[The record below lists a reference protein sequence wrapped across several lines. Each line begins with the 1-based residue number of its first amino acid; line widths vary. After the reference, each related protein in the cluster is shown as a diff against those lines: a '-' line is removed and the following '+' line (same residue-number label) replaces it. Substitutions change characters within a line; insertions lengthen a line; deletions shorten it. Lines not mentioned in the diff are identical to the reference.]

1 MFQSDRKILSSKRR
15 GGLDNGSPFELLMF
29 DESLMFDGA
38 VDESMFQSDVYV
50 PEVAL
55 GMGVIGDAFTCLSS
69 EKVCDEDRDNAFIWF
84 FSPLSN
90 DELSLGWWCNLLG
103 LDGKFVQG
111 VACGYLL
118 KGNRFISS
126 ASKWTERER
135 GIKH

>member
-1 MFQSDRKILSSKRR
+1 MFQSNKGILSSKRR
-15 GGLDNGSPFELLMF
+15 GGLDGDSAFELIV
-29 DESLMFDGA
+29 FDGA
-38 VDESMFQSDVYV
+38 VDESMFQSSVYV
-50 PEVAL
+50 PEFAL
-55 GMGVIGDAFTCLSS
+55 GMGVIGDAVTCLSS
-69 EKVCDEDRDNAFIWF
+69 SNISDEDRDSAFIWF

-90 DELSLGWWCNLLG
+90 EELSLGWWCELLG

-118 KGNRFISS
+118 SGNKFISS